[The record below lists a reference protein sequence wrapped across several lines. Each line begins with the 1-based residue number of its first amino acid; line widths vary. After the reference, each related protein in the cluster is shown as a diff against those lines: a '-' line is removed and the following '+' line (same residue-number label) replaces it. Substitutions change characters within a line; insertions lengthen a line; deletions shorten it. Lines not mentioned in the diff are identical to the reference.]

1 MRKIR
6 KIEPAAPLLVQKK
19 KVAAYARVSM
29 ESERLM
35 HSLSA
40 QVSFYSSLIQ
50 GNPEWEYAGVYVD
63 SGVSGTSMAGRTEF
77 KRLLADCEAG
87 RVNIILTKGIS
98 RFARNTVDLLE
109 TVRHLK
115 ELGVEVRFEKEN
127 INSLSE
133 DGELMLTLLASF
145 AQEESRS
152 ISENAKWAIR
162 KQYKQGKARNGIL
175 YGYRIEKG
183 QPAIE
188 PEEAEVVRMIFESYL
203 GGMSCYAIANEL
215 NARGIPSYYGKK
227 WAGGVIC
234 QTIRQEKYTGNTLL
248 QKFYVEEG
256 SPRKG
261 KRNNGELP
269 MYYVEGTHP
278 AIISREVFD
287 RAQQEMAARYG
298 VEVRNGRA
306 EPAGYLYHGGAY
318 EKPDYHFRRPQW
330 TEEQRRRHA
339 EMFTEREKAV
349 RPLCHDLS
357 LFIKCEV
364 CGQNLTGQTRKFA
377 DGTRELR
384 WVCFK
389 HNKAP
394 HAVGKARPPAMQ
406 DKALKKMTAEVL
418 GMEEFDAGI
427 MCERLSHISAYGDM
441 LTFHFHDGHTEKRKY
456 IPGKRGYRRKEGKP
470 CREEG

>member
-1 MRKIR
+1 
-6 KIEPAAPLLVQKK
+6 
-19 KVAAYARVSM
+19 
-29 ESERLM
+29 
-35 HSLSA
+35 
-40 QVSFYSSLIQ
+40 
-50 GNPEWEYAGVYVD
+50 
-63 SGVSGTSMAGRTEF
+63 
-77 KRLLADCEAG
+77 
-87 RVNIILTKGIS
+87 
-98 RFARNTVDLLE
+98 
-109 TVRHLK
+109 
-115 ELGVEVRFEKEN
+115 
-127 INSLSE
+127 
-133 DGELMLTLLASF
+133 
-145 AQEESRS
+145 
-152 ISENAKWAIR
+152 
-162 KQYKQGKARNGIL
+162 
-175 YGYRIEKG
+175 
-183 QPAIE
+183 
-188 PEEAEVVRMIFESYL
+188 
-203 GGMSCYAIANEL
+203 
-215 NARGIPSYYGKK
+215 
-227 WAGGVIC
+227 
-234 QTIRQEKYTGNTLL
+234 
-248 QKFYVEEG
+248 
-256 SPRKG
+256 
-261 KRNNGELP
+261 

-287 RAQQEMAARYG
+287 HAQQEMAARYG

>member
-1 MRKIR
+1 MD
-6 KIEPAAPLLVQKK
+6 
-19 KVAAYARVSM
+19 
-29 ESERLM
+29 
-35 HSLSA
+35 
-40 QVSFYSSLIQ
+40 SS
-50 GNPEWEYAGVYVD
+50 
-63 SGVSGTSMAGRTEF
+63 VSGTSMAGRTEF
-77 KRLLADCEAG
+77 RRLLADCEAG
-87 RVNIILTKGIS
+87 RVNIILTKSIS

-215 NARGIPSYYGKK
+215 NAKGIPSYYGKK

-234 QTIRQEKYTGNTLL
+234 QTIRQEKYTGDTLL

-287 RAQQEMAARYG
+287 RTQKEMAARYG
-298 VEVRNGRA
+298 VEVKNGRA
-306 EPAGYLYHGGAY
+306 ETAGYLYHGGDY
-318 EKPDYHFRRPQW
+318 EKPDYHFRRPQ
-330 TEEQRRRHA
+330 
-339 EMFTEREKAV
+339 
-349 RPLCHDLS
+349 CHDLS

-364 CGQNLTGQTRKFA
+364 CGQNLTGQPRKFA

-389 HNKAP
+389 HNKKA
-394 HAVGKARPPAMQ
+394 HAARKARPPAMQ
-406 DKALKKMTAEVL
+406 DKALKKMVAEVL
-418 GMEEFDAGI
+418 DMEEFDAGT